1 MCYLFLDSYRSAVYD
16 HRRVSRIGAGRSR
29 PQVVPQQDQ
38 STSGA
43 RDVTARSV
51 GVAASASGRQHAGH
65 SHCLC
70 VRHSCAPHSRPCRCS
85 ARTRVRTCALVFEV
99 NIFTSVCRNHE
110 PWTGMNFDVFRT
122 RKDTVRCIVMS
133 LTDEGTSEL
142 ADELVKGGTL
152 QLDQCNLDDC
162 KPSNWREWT
171 PDPVDAHHS
180 MLPRSTHSTCVL
192 L

>member
-1 MCYLFLDSYRSAVYD
+1 
-16 HRRVSRIGAGRSR
+16 
-29 PQVVPQQDQ
+29 
-38 STSGA
+38 
-43 RDVTARSV
+43 
-51 GVAASASGRQHAGH
+51 
-65 SHCLC
+65 
-70 VRHSCAPHSRPCRCS
+70 
-85 ARTRVRTCALVFEV
+85 
-99 NIFTSVCRNHE
+99 
-110 PWTGMNFDVFRT
+110 MNFDVFRT

-180 MLPRSTHSTCVL
+180 MLPRSAHSTCVL